1 VNCHGADTA
10 REPLIQL
17 TRAQHYPLLHRRTA
31 RNECRK
37 FHPEV
42 GEGVEVRKQE
52 LFRVVVSTF
61 ATLKGGPLEEWA
73 YAITIFAYA
82 VDQSPPARIIG
93 RVLFGPVETQ
103 AEHDGSNRN
112 GSAVCALLTETPRL
126 RGKELVRMAFVL
138 PTRVWHI
145 NKKLVLKLL
154 FKMQPKKHSLRKNKN
169 NTNNCV

>member
-1 VNCHGADTA
+1 MSPVNCHDADTA
-10 REPLIQL
+10 REPLIQR
-17 TRAQHYPLLHRRTA
+17 TRAQHYPLLHRLTA
-31 RNECRK
+31 RNECCK

-112 GSAVCALLTETPRL
+112 GSAVCPLLTESPRL
-126 RGKELVRMAFVL
+126 RGKELVSMAFVL
-138 PTRVWHI
+138 PTRVGQI
-145 NKKLVLKLL
+145 NAQIW
-154 FKMQPKKHSLRKNKN
+154 F
-169 NTNNCV
+169 